1 MNKSAELSKQLV
13 AARSYIAKLT
23 TPQRFADRKPGYLHT
38 LKVETQI
45 GFQASPGDKNYWLDK
60 EFDLALAQVIRNQFP
75 ELAAKAINLM
85 DSTYTQARIADKEN
99 LLTALAEIEAL
110 EQAITE

>member
-13 AARSYIAKLT
+13 AARGYIAKLT
-23 TPQRFADRKPGYLHT
+23 TPQHFDDRKPGYLHT

-45 GFQASPGDKNYWLDK
+45 GFQASPGDTNYWLDK
-60 EFDLALAQVIRNQFP
+60 EFDLALAQVIRNAFP
-75 ELAAKAINLM
+75 ALAAQAIDLM
-85 DSTYTQARIADKEN
+85 DSKYTQARIADKES

-110 EQAITE
+110 EQSLTE